1 MRKSLRL
8 TLIVIL
14 FSISTLSYSQLSPY
28 GTGFNVGT
36 KEDLEIRLEWSKKD
50 PCFDPG
56 FSKNTKE
63 YIELMKYRKIQSGP
77 NGKQIVCERK
87 K

>member
-1 MRKSLRL
+1 MTQKNNFVLFFL
-8 TLIVIL
+8 IL
-14 FSISTLSYSQLSPY
+14 FSINLNAQTSPY

-56 FSKNTKE
+56 FSKDSKQ
-63 YIELMKYRKIQSGP
+63 YLELKKYRMIQSGP
-77 NGKQIVCERK
+77 NGKPIICEK
-87 K
+87 KK